1 MFVMLLLVVSGV
13 YLCKD
18 MCEGYEDK
26 KFFWCVIF
34 ICVVFVLLTG
44 FLVVSDGIGLLNE
57 WMIKWF

>member
-1 MFVMLLLVVSGV
+1 MLLLVVSGV

-57 WMIKWF
+57 